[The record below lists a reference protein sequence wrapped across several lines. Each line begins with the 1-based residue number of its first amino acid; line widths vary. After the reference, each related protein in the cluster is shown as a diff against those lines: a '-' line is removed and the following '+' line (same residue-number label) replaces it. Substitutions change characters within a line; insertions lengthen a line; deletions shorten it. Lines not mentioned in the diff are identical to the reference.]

1 MSTTLRTIEFLCLGI
16 WVGGI
21 CLLSFVVAPGAF
33 SLMPNQDLAAE
44 IVRFTLS
51 RLHLIGIGAG
61 VVYLIAAFLRHSSF
75 ASFAR
80 LVIAVVV
87 LMIVLTALSQ
97 FVVSAHMVQ
106 LRHQMEAQSGS
117 VAQIPANDPLRQQ
130 FDQYHHYSVWIEG
143 AVLLLGIVA
152 TYLTTRAS

>member
-16 WVGGI
+16 WVGGV
-21 CLLSFVVAPGAF
+21 CFLSFVVAPGAF

-61 VVYLIAAFLRHSSF
+61 VVYIVAAFLRQGSF

-80 LVIAVVV
+80 TVIVVV
-87 LMIVLTALSQ
+87 LLMIVLTVFSQ
-97 FVVSAHMVQ
+97 FVVSAHMIQ

-117 VAQIPANDPLRQQ
+117 VAHTPANDPLRQQ
-130 FDQYHHYSVWIEG
+130 FDRFHHYSVWIEG
-143 AVLLLGIVA
+143 AVLLLGIFT
-152 TYLTTRAS
+152 TYLTVRAS